1 MSTKLE
7 FFLEFLSTVFSRMPK
22 NTKGG
27 KPHIYTHA
35 SFVLFFVVVLY
46 KRIYTFKGME
56 KFAKVHFKIFGF
68 PCAPSRKTIRRRFT
82 ELPEVLQFLIPHIA
96 IQCKQLSF
104 STFGFPFAFIDKSV
118 FRAKGGIW
126 HKNDMKIGRVP
137 HPSIDTEG
145 SWAKSAYHGW
155 RFGYGLHVICNQY
168 RFPINAW
175 VTTACVKDHSLIE
188 QLLAY
193 LNQYVGIL
201 VGDRGYFAL
210 KTLKKVYQKWNILIH
225 TPDIFENV
233 SPKTKDCFKKTYNDF
248 VKTVQ
253 ARLLYKQRKPSI
265 EPVFALIKEL
275 FDLEGKTELP
285 YQKLKFVQPYLMT
298 TTLTVQLLMYD
309 NFKNQ
314 RQLGHTEAFFAT
326 FR

>member
-1 MSTKLE
+1 
-7 FFLEFLSTVFSRMPK
+7 MPK
-22 NTKGG
+22 NPKGG

-56 KFAKVHFKIFGF
+56 KFARAHFKLFGF
-68 PCAPSRKTIRRRFT
+68 PSVPSRKTIRRRFI

-96 IQCKQLSF
+96 IQCRSLSC
-104 STFGFPFAFIDKSV
+104 STFGFSFAFIDKSV

-126 HKNDMKIGRVP
+126 HKKDMKIGRVP

-175 VTTACVKDHSLIE
+175 VTTACVKDHSLVE

-193 LNQYVGIL
+193 LNPYIGIL
-201 VGDRGYFAL
+201 VGDRGYKAIRTM
-210 KTLKKVYQKWNILIH
+210 KTIYQKWHILIQ
-225 TPDIFENV
+225 TPAIFENGTQK
-233 SPKTKDCFKKTYNDF
+233 SKDWFKKTYNDF

-253 ARLLYKQRKPSI
+253 ASWLYKKRKPSI
-265 EPVFALIKEL
+265 EPLFSLIKEL
-275 FDLEGKTELP
+275 FDLEGKSELP
-285 YQKLKFVQPYLMT
+285 FQKLKFVQPFLMT
-298 TTLTVQLLMYD
+298 TILTVQLLMYD
-309 NFKNQ
+309 NFKNH
-314 RQLGHTEAFFAT
+314 REFGYTEDFFANL
-326 FR
+326 R